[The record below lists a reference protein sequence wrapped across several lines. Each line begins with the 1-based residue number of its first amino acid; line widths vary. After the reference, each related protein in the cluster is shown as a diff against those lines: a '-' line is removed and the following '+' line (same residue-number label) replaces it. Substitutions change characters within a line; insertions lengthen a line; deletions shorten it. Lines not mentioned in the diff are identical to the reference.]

1 MPKSDK
7 VPLDLIIIAFVS
19 GACTMVVEIAGA
31 RVISPY
37 LGNTIYTWAS
47 AIGLVLAA
55 LSAGYYAG
63 GILADRYHDRKH
75 FSIILLAAG
84 ILTLTVPIL
93 GNIITPF
100 TLLLELSTANL
111 VAALVL
117 VPASFF
123 FGMVSPYVIKLTSK
137 VGHEGQGAGRI
148 FAISTIGSII
158 GSLGTGFI
166 LIPNLEVTFIFI
178 LASISMVLMSWLSF
192 PKKGMLLD
200 IVPVAFMVFL
210 TLQVG
215 YANPWEGETIYEG
228 DSMYYH
234 ILVLDGKI
242 DGAPAR
248 MILLDNALS
257 TAEDSDGGLIL
268 DYAIKSRIGYELAVD
283 VKNALVL
290 GIAGGSQIEDLK
302 KHFPEAHVD
311 GVDIDSKVIEIGK
324 TYFSLEDD
332 ERTDLIVDD
341 ARRYVKTT
349 DNVYD
354 LVLLD
359 AFRGRSIPPHLTT
372 QEFLYEL
379 KNRMSP
385 DGVVIVNIISSL
397 EGDDADVFIFVYN
410 TFSSVFKNVLVFH
423 IEDDPETL
431 MNIIIIATDKDASQF
446 LEEHSEEVYSVPVP
460 ERAPLTDELNPI
472 ELYSAH

>member
-1 MPKSDK
+1 MSKPDK

-19 GACTMVVEIAGA
+19 GACAMLVEIAGA

-123 FGMVSPYVIKLTSK
+123 FGMVSPYIIKLTSK
-137 VGHEGQGAGRI
+137 VDHEGQGAGRI
-148 FAISTIGSII
+148 FAISTVGSIV
-158 GSLGTGFI
+158 GSLGTGFV
-166 LIPNLEVTFIFI
+166 LIPGLEVTFIFI
-178 LASISMVLMSWLSF
+178 LASIAMVLMSWMAF
-192 PKKGMLLD
+192 PKKGIMLD
-200 IVPVAFMVFL
+200 ILPVALIMFL
-210 TLQVG
+210 ALEVG
-215 YANPWEGETIYEG
+215 HANFHEGEIIYES

-234 ILVLDGKI
+234 IVVMDKEFHGV
-242 DGAPAR
+242 PTR
-248 MILLDNALS
+248 MMLLDNALS
-257 TAEDSDGGLIL
+257 TAETPEGEPAL
-268 DYAIKSRIGYELAVD
+268 DYAISSRVGYELREEVND
-283 VKNALVL
+283 ALVL
-290 GIAGGSQIEDLK
+290 GIAGGTQVEDIK
-302 KHFPEAHVD
+302 AYFPGAHVD
-311 GVDIDSKVIEIGK
+311 GVDIDGKAIEAGI

-341 ARRYVKTT
+341 ARRHVKNTEKQ
-349 DNVYD
+349 YD
-354 LVLLD
+354 LVILD
-359 AFRGRSIPPHLTT
+359 AFRGRSIPPHLAT
-372 QEFLYEL
+372 QEFLFEL
-379 KNRMSP
+379 KEKMSS
-385 DGVVIVNIISSL
+385 DGVLIVNVISPL
-397 EGDDADVFIFVYN
+397 EGEDAEAFILLYN
-410 TFSSVFKNVLVFH
+410 TFSSVFANLVIFPTD
-423 IEDDPETL
+423 ENPEEL
-431 MNIIIIATDKDASQF
+431 MNIVIVATDKDTSAF
-446 LEEHSEEVYSVPVP
+446 LEEHDGEFYSSSVP
-460 ERAPLTDELNPI
+460 ERPPLTDELNPI

>member
-1 MPKSDK
+1 M
-7 VPLDLIIIAFVS
+7 L
-19 GACTMVVEIAGA
+19 VEIAGA

-166 LIPNLEVTFIFI
+166 LIPNLEITFIFI
-178 LASISMVLMSWLSF
+178 LASIAMVLMSWLSF
-192 PKKGMLLD
+192 PKKGMFLD

-210 TLQVG
+210 ALQVG
-215 YANPWEGETIYEG
+215 YANLFSGDVVYEG

-234 ILVLDGKI
+234 ILVVDGER
-242 DGAPAR
+242 DGVPAR

-257 TAEDSDGGLIL
+257 TAENPGGGPAL
-268 DYAIKSRIGYELAVD
+268 DYAIKSRVGYELAVD
-283 VKNALVL
+283 AKNALVL
-290 GIAGGSQIEDLK
+290 GIAGGTQIEDLK
-302 KHFPEAHVD
+302 NHFPKAHVD
-311 GVDIDSKVIEIGK
+311 GVDIDGKVIEIGK
-324 TYFSLEDD
+324 AYFSLEDD
-332 ERTDLIVDD
+332 EMTDLIVDD

-354 LVLLD
+354 LVIFD
-359 AFRGRSIPPHLTT
+359 VFRGRSIPPHLAT

-379 KNRMSP
+379 KDRMSP
-385 DGVVIVNIISSL
+385 DGVVAVNIISSL

-410 TFSSVFKNVLVFH
+410 TFSSVFTNVLVLPLG
-423 IEDDPETL
+423 DDPETL
-431 MNIIIIATDKDASQF
+431 MNVIIIATDKDASQF
-446 LEEHSEEVYSVPVP
+446 LDEHKEEIYSAPVP
-460 ERAPLTDELNPI
+460 ERAPLTDGLNPI